1 MAIWPFG
8 RKNKRH
14 TIQLDAPAVADV
26 QSSHE
31 PRHSFDDSKL
41 SRKLSRKHSKRQKNR
56 HAQPVEV
63 IPSSL
68 RDVSHPTS
76 SRVAQYPPPT
86 SHSEQP
92 TPMKEN
98 RLPASRAGQHSDA
111 YTTYSNMS
119 HDQPS
124 LSRSASLLRSKRN
137 DTGPAVLKKKL
148 SKRKAYEIARERE
161 IRMLASSPID
171 IPRRPSPLPVEQ
183 FSIETRR
190 GARAQSRR
198 SDRHC
203 SDGSLSMR
211 DSAAS
216 SLSDIF
222 ESYTFKVNTFAAW
235 TPRPV
240 IRYVEAPRV
249 PTAKSQRPPEASFR
263 KDKTPTF
270 ATHDEN
276 IHSKKR
282 VDRLADD
289 LDAGALRELL
299 ERDRRR
305 RERKQLEDQEKLHR
319 KLQQAAEQQR
329 QAEAEAGADT
339 APQNPPGETEAPSLA
354 QRGRPG
360 AESCAT
366 SDRLDE
372 HTPRTNE
379 TNAFLGGQSSGSWLR
394 EASKDTERGD
404 RQSMES
410 VHVIGNIDDRSIR
423 EPKLVMRRS
432 FAPSQDMGM
441 SGSSLSH
448 SPSRRELYSP
458 TSSQLYGIGRES
470 TSDVSRTIDSDR
482 RLSDHSSGRV
492 NTITSIF
499 RRGSSRLKRSYRE
512 RFHER
517 SPEHSNPSHESFFK
531 VQTQSSGPPP
541 SFVTPRTFLGSG
553 TIKRSQSKFT
563 EHFGDEPL
571 SPPDSRLQ
579 SPDIPEVVDEFEREN
594 EMEMSDLNMG
604 TQYPIPSSGSDA
616 QEIPKNRHHSWTG
629 DSWEGN
635 PDNLPLSQS
644 LASVDSEGSWMSGQF
659 LRRIS
664 QKKASNPLRASL
676 SSSRNIVEEGRESS
690 PKGDEIPTS
699 EPLVRFGTNQD
710 DSPKSGTDITGTQ
723 PDKDTNMNSVPEQ
736 TEETWHDQ
744 IARRPVLVTPA
755 IRPKSNEGLLKNVQ
769 SFCADE
775 EFSPIEEHSAEFE
788 FETHDDTKADS
799 RTESGGQ

>member
-26 QSSHE
+26 QSSQE
-31 PRHSFDDSKL
+31 PRHSFDDGKL
-41 SRKLSRKHSKRQKNR
+41 GRLSRKHSKRQKNR

-63 IPSSL
+63 VPSFL
-68 RDVSHPTS
+68 HDASHPTS
-76 SRVAQYPPPT
+76 SPVVQYPPPT

-98 RLPASRAGQHSDA
+98 RVPVSRAGQHSDA
-111 YTTYSNMS
+111 YTTYSTMS
-119 HDQPS
+119 HEQPS
-124 LSRSASLLRSKRN
+124 LSRSASLLKSKRN
-137 DTGPAVLKKKL
+137 ENGPAVLKKKL

-161 IRMLASSPID
+161 IRMLASAPID
-171 IPRRPSPLPVEQ
+171 IPRRPSPLPGEQ

-190 GARAQSRR
+190 ANGAQSRR

-203 SDGSLSMR
+203 SDTSLSMR

-249 PTAKSQRPPEASFR
+249 STAKSQRPSEPSIR
-263 KDKTPTF
+263 KDKTPAY
-270 ATHDEN
+270 ATHNE
-276 IHSKKR
+276 HSRSKKR
-282 VDRLADD
+282 VDKLADD

-305 RERKQLEDQEKLHR
+305 RERKQLEDQARLHR
-319 KLQQAAEQQR
+319 KLQRAAEQQR
-329 QAEAEAGADT
+329 QAEAEAEAD
-339 APQNPPGETEAPSLA
+339 AVPQEPSSEAEDTSLA
-354 QRGRPG
+354 PRGRPG
-360 AESCAT
+360 AESRAV
-366 SDRLDE
+366 SDRSKE
-372 HTPRTNE
+372 YAPRTNE
-379 TNAFLGGQSSGSWLR
+379 TNAFLGGNSSGSWLR
-394 EASKDTERGD
+394 GASKDTDRRGRESVD
-404 RQSMES
+404 S
-410 VHVIGNIDDRSIR
+410 VHVIGNIDDSSIR

-470 TSDVSRTIDSDR
+470 TSDISRTIDSDR
-482 RLSDHSSGRV
+482 RLSDHGSGRV
-492 NTITSIF
+492 NTLTSIF

-541 SFVTPRTFLGSG
+541 SFVTAPRTFLGSG

-579 SPDIPEVVDEFEREN
+579 SPDIPEVLDEFERED
-594 EMEMSDLNMG
+594 EMSDINMG
-604 TQYPIPSSGSDA
+604 TQYPIPSSGSEPQD
-616 QEIPKNRHHSWTG
+616 IPRNPHHSWTG
-629 DSWEGN
+629 DSWEGD

-644 LASVDSEGSWMSGQF
+644 LASIDSEGSWMSGQF

-664 QKKASNPLRASL
+664 QKKASNPLRTSL
-676 SSSRNIVEEGRESS
+676 SSSRNIMEEGHEGSS
-690 PKGDEIPTS
+690 NGDDVPVS

-710 DSPKSGTDITGTQ
+710 EGLKSGPDVAGAS
-723 PDKDTNMNSVPEQ
+723 PDKDSPMDSVPEQ
-736 TEETWHDQ
+736 AEETWHDQ

-769 SFCADE
+769 SFCAEE

-788 FETHDDTKADS
+788 LETSDNHGNGRS
-799 RTESGGQ
+799 N